1 MTISS
6 KVESICQSSSQK
18 GFVRIDN
25 YSSKTGE
32 WKLKEFDADEYQNA
46 LEEVQ
51 RIEDGIR
58 TLAKTVSETPN
69 DQLSRLRFVVRPC
82 AKDIKNVPLY
92 IEVSN
97 TINQL
102 KMQLAELKESK
113 SGITDQTK
121 ELERLLHELQDRNVQ
136 ECSWKMISK
145 VQRQMKTLRSWEN
158 WLKTLPAGYTGWQYP
173 RLRAQRSFEGNC
185 EILRTICLPRASY
198 PCKLF
203 Q

>member
-6 KVESICQSSSQK
+6 KMESICQSSSQK
-18 GFVRIDN
+18 GFVRIDH
-25 YSSKTGE
+25 YLSKTGE
-32 WKLKEFDADEYQNA
+32 WKLKEFYADGYQNA

-69 DQLSRLRFVVRPC
+69 DQLSRLRFVLRPC

-102 KMQLAELKESK
+102 QMQLEELLKESK
-113 SGITDQTK
+113 SGITNQTK

-145 VQRQMKTLRSWEN
+145 VQRQMKMLRS
-158 WLKTLPAGYTGWQYP
+158 
-173 RLRAQRSFEGNC
+173 
-185 EILRTICLPRASY
+185 
-198 PCKLF
+198 
-203 Q
+203 

>member
-1 MTISS
+1 MEIKAKVLFMTISS
-6 KVESICQSSSQK
+6 KMESICQSSSQK
-18 GFVRIDN
+18 GFVRIDH

-32 WKLKEFDADEYQNA
+32 WKLKEFYADGYQNA

-97 TINQL
+97 TSNQL
-102 KMQLAELKESK
+102 QMQLAELKESK

-121 ELERLLHELQDRNVQ
+121 ELERLLHELQGRKVQ

-145 VQRQMKTLRSWEN
+145 VQRQMKRLRS
-158 WLKTLPAGYTGWQYP
+158 
-173 RLRAQRSFEGNC
+173 
-185 EILRTICLPRASY
+185 
-198 PCKLF
+198 
-203 Q
+203 